1 MTLPEAI
8 TILEDHQ
15 EWRLGIVED
24 AEPAN
29 PKKLTEALEI
39 AINLLTQIRI
49 EDEDKEE
56 TELPWKDIK

>member
-1 MTLPEAI
+1 MTLREAI

-24 AEPAN
+24 AEPTN

-39 AINLLTQIRI
+39 AINLLNQL
-49 EDEDKEE
+49 K
-56 TELPWKDIK
+56 